1 MSSIHPAVMTGDLQ
15 FREIHGYRRAFRMLG
30 EGPPLLLI
38 HGIADSSETWL
49 PVLDELA
56 EHHTVIAPDLLGH
69 GGSDK
74 PRADYAVAAYACG
87 MRDLL
92 TVLGVD
98 RVSVIGHSLGG
109 GVAMQ
114 FAYQFPERCER
125 ITLVSSAG
133 IGAEMHAVFRLAT
146 LPGAGPALSLL
157 SAPPLRHA
165 VLATAPLLRLLG
177 GASLGPDLDYAL
189 GRYAELADPTARKA
203 FLRTVRAAA
212 DPWGQAITMLDRSYL
227 ARHLP
232 TQIIWGGRDP
242 IIPVAH
248 ARLAQQAL
256 PGSRLEIFEGAGHFP
271 HHHDPARFAK
281 AVTGFLRETEPSDF
295 DRGAW
300 QEVLRDGRPGCPSA
314 SSGA

>member
-1 MSSIHPAVMTGDLQ
+1 MDGELR

-49 PVLDELA
+49 PVLAGLA

-69 GGSDK
+69 GGSAK

-92 TVLGVD
+92 AVLGVD
-98 RVSVIGHSLGG
+98 RVSVAGHSLGG

-125 ITLVSSAG
+125 LVLVSSAG
-133 IGAEMHAVFRLAT
+133 VGPEMHPAFRLAT
-146 LPGAGPALSLL
+146 LPGAGPVLDVLTA
-157 SAPPLRHA
+157 APLRRA
-165 VLATAPLLRLLG
+165 VLATAPALRLLG
-177 GASLGPDLDYAL
+177 GAGLGPDLDYAL
-189 GRYAELADPTARKA
+189 ARYAELADPTARKA

-212 DPWGQAITMLDRSYL
+212 DPRGQAITMLDRGYL

-232 TQIIWGGRDP
+232 TQIIWGSADP
-242 IIPVAH
+242 VIPARHALH
-248 ARLAQQAL
+248 ARSAL

-271 HHHDPARFAK
+271 HHHAPARFTELLTA
-281 AVTGFLRETEPSDF
+281 FLRDTEPSVF
-295 DRGAW
+295 DRRAW
-300 QEVLRDGRPGCPSA
+300 QETLRAGRPGPPPT

>member
-1 MSSIHPAVMTGDLQ
+1 MTGETQ

-30 EGPPLLLI
+30 EGPALLLI

-49 PVLDELA
+49 PVLDALA

-69 GGSDK
+69 GESDK

-92 TVLGVD
+92 AVLGID
-98 RVSVIGHSLGG
+98 RVTVVGHSLGG

-125 ITLVSSAG
+125 IVLVSSAG
-133 IGAEMHAVFRLAT
+133 IGAEMHPVFRLAT
-146 LPGAGPALSLL
+146 LPGAGPALGVL
-157 SAPPLRHA
+157 SALPLRTA
-165 VLATAPLLRLLG
+165 VLASAPVLRLLG
-177 GASLGPDLDYAL
+177 GAGLGPDLDYAL
-189 GRYAELADPTARKA
+189 ARYAQLADPTARKA

-232 TQIIWGGRDP
+232 TQLIWGGRDN
-242 IIPVAH
+242 IIPSAH
-248 ARLAQQAL
+248 AALAQQAL
-256 PGSRLEIFEGAGHFP
+256 PGSRLEIFEEAGHFP
-271 HHHDPARFAK
+271 HHQDPARFVK
-281 AVTGFLRETEPSDF
+281 VITDFLTETHPSTF
-295 DRGAW
+295 DRARW
-300 QEVLRDGRPGCPSA
+300 QEVLRAGRPGPPSA